1 MATIQFLNSSKIED
15 YGKPYII
22 AEVNTSHFGKIEIAK
37 EMIVKAKESGC
48 DCVKFQS
55 WSEDTLYS
63 RTYYDQNPI
72 AKRFVKKFSFSESE
86 LFELYQYCENIGIHF
101 ASTPYCKA
109 EVDFLVEKCRVPFI
123 KIASMEINN
132 LQFLEYIGKKNVPII
147 LSTGMSEIDEIKKA
161 VEVIQNTGNKNISI
175 LHCVSIY
182 PPKNNTLRLLNIV
195 GLRKEFPCY
204 PVGYSDHSVGTE
216 IPLAAVAL
224 GAAIIE
230 KHFTLDKSIIGMDN
244 QMAIEP
250 IEMQEMVI
258 NCHNVN
264 EALGGEARIVY
275 DNELEQRK
283 NMRRSIIAVKNLKK
297 GDFVSISDIDFKRPG
312 TGISPD
318 NINQILGKKLKND
331 IESDTLFK
339 ESDFF

>member
-1 MATIQFLNSSKIED
+1 
-15 YGKPYII
+15 
-22 AEVNTSHFGKIEIAK
+22 
-37 EMIVKAKESGC
+37 
-48 DCVKFQS
+48 
-55 WSEDTLYS
+55 
-63 RTYYDQNPI
+63 
-72 AKRFVKKFSFSESE
+72 
-86 LFELYQYCENIGIHF
+86 
-101 ASTPYCKA
+101 
-109 EVDFLVEKCRVPFI
+109 
-123 KIASMEINN
+123 MEINN
-132 LQFLEYIGKKNVPII
+132 LLFLEYIGKKNVPII

-182 PPKNNTLRLLNIV
+182 PPKNNSLRLLNII
-195 GLRKEFPCY
+195 GLRKEFPSY
-204 PVGYSDHSVGTE
+204 PIGYSDHSIGIE

-250 IEMQEMVI
+250 TEMKEMVI
-258 NCHNVN
+258 NCHKVN
-264 EALGGEARIVY
+264 EALGDEARIVN

-297 GDFVSISDIDFKRPG
+297 GDLVTISDIDFKRPG
-312 TGISPD
+312 TGIPPD
-318 NINQILGKKLKND
+318 NVNQIIGKKLKND
-331 IESDTLFK
+331 IENDTLLK